1 MGKRGFSLPQPWEDA
16 ISEWTLW
23 LRISGKRDETIRLR
37 RDHVRSIARRSR
49 TGHPRDVTLNCLV
62 GLCSERKWSL
72 EHRKGIRTS
81 LVSFYDWA
89 VQNGVV
95 QDNPAARLPRVKAPM
110 PAPRPAPDDVWFD
123 LLAAAAPR
131 ERLMARLAAEAG
143 LRRSEVAVVRADDLI
158 RDLAGWSLIVHGKGG
173 RQRVAPLNDS
183 LAAEFRLLATR
194 HGYLFPGQVNGH
206 LSPRWVGTMISKMM
220 PPGWTMHKLRHRFA
234 TRGYAGTGNLRA
246 VQEALGH
253 ASVATTQRYTAV
265 AANDIRS
272 VVDAASDRVA
282 PPMRAPD
289 APTVPLRATRP
300 ALPAVRGA
308 VAHPVHG
315 QPPAAGGRP
324 SIQIDR
330 LSWPPAKPDHRL
342 TG

>member
-23 LRISGKRDETIRLR
+23 LRIAGNRDATIKLR

-49 TGHPRDVTLNCLV
+49 TSHPREITLSCLV
-62 GLCSERKWSL
+62 KLCSERPWSS
-72 EHRKGIRTS
+72 EHRKSVRVS

-89 VQNGVV
+89 VQNGVA
-95 QDNPAARLPRVKAPM
+95 QDNPAARLPKVKTPP
-110 PAPRPAPDDVWFD
+110 PAPRPAPDDVWLE

-158 RDLAGWSLIVHGKGG
+158 RDLHGWSLIVHGKGG
-173 RQRVAPLNDS
+173 KQRVVPLNDG
-183 LAAEFRLLATR
+183 LVAEFRAAATR
-194 HGYLFPGQVNGH
+194 RGYLFPGQIDGH
-206 LSPRWVGTMISKMM
+206 LSAQWVGIVISKLM
-220 PPGWTMHKLRHRFA
+220 PRGWSMHKLRHRFA
-234 TRGYAGTGNLRA
+234 TLGYSGTGNLRA

-253 ASVATTQRYTAV
+253 ASVATTQLYTAV
-265 AANDIRS
+265 STREVRS
-272 VVDAASDRVA
+272 VAVAASDRVA

-289 APTVPLRATRP
+289 DPTVPLRATRP
-300 ALPAVRGA
+300 APPAVRGA
-308 VAHPVHG
+308 VAHPGHG
-315 QPPAAGGRP
+315 QPPAAAGRP